1 MFGRKHKS
9 KETETAVEG
18 GESMRHLMSWGDFS
32 QHYSERGFRQARRLH
47 KDLEGTGALI
57 HENWMIAQQI
67 AEGELKMGMPTVTN
81 YTQEQADRHQDML
94 VPYALLSRDDQIK
107 DLYIAYKL
115 DKEWFMNQPG
125 AEDIVKEFPRVI
137 TWETVS

>member
-1 MFGRKHKS
+1 
-9 KETETAVEG
+9 
-18 GESMRHLMSWGDFS
+18 MSWGDFS

-67 AEGELKMGMPTVTN
+67 AEGELKMGVCWDCTN

-107 DLYIAYKL
+107 DRILH
-115 DKEWFMNQPG
+115 
-125 AEDIVKEFPRVI
+125 
-137 TWETVS
+137 TS